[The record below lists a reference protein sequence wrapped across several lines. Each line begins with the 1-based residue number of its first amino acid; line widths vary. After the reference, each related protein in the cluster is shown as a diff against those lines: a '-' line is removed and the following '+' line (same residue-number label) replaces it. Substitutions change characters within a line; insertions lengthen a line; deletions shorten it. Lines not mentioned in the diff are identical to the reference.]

1 MKHFINVGL
10 VALLVAVVVVLD
22 NYDKDSHGLVQ
33 MFFLNLSVSGLL
45 VLVKGSKKI
54 RFRYI
59 LLTLIAVNIAV
70 FFNASG
76 FSSSSMEA
84 SHYIIPYFRD
94 ASDFMMI
101 LVMFSAF
108 LLFIPLIIYGYFV
121 YSLAK
126 IVQMSKGK
134 GIK

>member
-1 MKHFINVGL
+1 MRHFIVVGL
-10 VALLVAVVVVLD
+10 VALLVGIVAVLD

-33 MFFLNLSVSGLL
+33 MFFINLSVSGLL
-45 VLVKGSKKI
+45 VLVKGSRNI

-59 LLTLIAVNIAV
+59 LLTLIAVNVAV

-76 FSSSSMEA
+76 FSSSSMSA
-84 SHYIIPYFRD
+84 SHHIIPYFSD

-134 GIK
+134 EIK

>member
-1 MKHFINVGL
+1 MRHFIVVGL
-10 VALLVAVVVVLD
+10 VALLVGIVAVLD

-45 VLVKGSKKI
+45 ILAKGSRKI

-59 LLTLIAVNIAV
+59 LLTLIAVNVAM

-76 FSSSSMEA
+76 FTSSSMEA
-84 SHYIIPYFRD
+84 SHHIIPYFSD

-126 IVQMSKGK
+126 IVQMSKSAK
-134 GIK
+134 LQ